1 MPCGRKELAGNLV
14 ILGLEGG
21 CRGTG
26 GGRGGHEAQSHTG
39 AEYRALSQVWRAEEA
54 SGAGD
59 LGIFQPHSL
68 LPFKA

>member
-1 MPCGRKELAGNLV
+1 MGRGKREV
-14 ILGLEGG
+14 RME
-21 CRGTG
+21 RKQGTG